1 VPFITLEGIEGC
13 GKSTQ
18 ATRLCD
24 ALGPG
29 TLLSCE
35 PGGTPLGKEIREL
48 LLDRR
53 HTRMTPVAEL
63 LLYFA
68 DRAQHVA
75 ERVRPALERGET
87 VISDRYVDSTL
98 AYQGY
103 GRGLPLDDIRQLAR
117 IATGGLVPDLTLLL
131 DVSVE
136 EGLARVGKR
145 GARDRLEAEA
155 RAFHDRVRDGYH
167 LLAAAE
173 PGRWEVVDGSGDHEA
188 VAARVLEAVSRRGFR
203 PAVADGV
210 R

>member
-1 VPFITLEGIEGC
+1 MPFITLEGIEGC

-18 ATRLCD
+18 ARRLHE
-24 ALGPG
+24 ALGG
-29 TLLSCE
+29 GAILSCE
-35 PGGTPLGKEIREL
+35 PGGTSIGGEIREL

-53 HTRMTPVAEL
+53 HSGMAPLTEL

-75 ERVRPALERGET
+75 ERVRPALDRGDV

-103 GRGLPLDDIRQLAR
+103 GRGLPLEQIRQLAS
-117 IATGGLVPDLTLLL
+117 IATGDLVPDLTLLL
-131 DVSVE
+131 DVSVA

-145 GARDRLEAEA
+145 GTRDRLEAEA
-155 RAFHDRVRDGYH
+155 GAFHERVRAGY
-167 LLAAAE
+167 LALVAAE
-173 PGRWEVVDGSGDHEA
+173 PGRWERIDGSGGVEA
-188 VAARVLEAVSRRGFR
+188 VAERVIEAVTRRGFR
-203 PAVADGV
+203 ARVADGV

>member
-1 VPFITLEGIEGC
+1 MPFITLEGIEGC

-18 ATRLCD
+18 ARRLRE
-24 ALGPG
+24 ALGAG
-29 TLLSCE
+29 AILSCE
-35 PGGTPLGKEIREL
+35 PGGTSIGREIREV

-53 HTRMTPVAEL
+53 HSGMAPLTEL

-75 ERVRPALERGET
+75 ELVRPALARGEV

-103 GRGLPLDDIRQLAR
+103 GRGLDIEDIRRLAR
-117 IATGGLVPDLTLLL
+117 IATADLMPDLTLLL

-136 EGLARVGKR
+136 EGLTRVGKR
-145 GARDRLEAEA
+145 GARDRLEAET
-155 RAFHDRVRDGYH
+155 RAFHQRVRAGY
-167 LLAAAE
+167 LALAAAE
-173 PGRWEVVDGSGDHEA
+173 PERWETVDGSGDLEL
-188 VAARVLEAVSRRGFR
+188 VGWRVLAAVTRRGLH
-203 PAVADGV
+203 AVADGV